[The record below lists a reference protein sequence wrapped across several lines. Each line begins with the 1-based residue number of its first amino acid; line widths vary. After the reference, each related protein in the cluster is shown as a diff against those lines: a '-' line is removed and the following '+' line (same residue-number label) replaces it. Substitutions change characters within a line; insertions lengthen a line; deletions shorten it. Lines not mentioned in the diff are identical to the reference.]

1 MAARQSVWA
10 RSMPVKE
17 QLTVIRRLLPYA
29 KPFKWFFIAAIVFSG
44 LISVVNIYLPRVL
57 QTFIDHYL
65 KTGHATVPVM
75 WYFAGLYF
83 FGMVVRALMQFVQ
96 NFSSTM
102 GQNICLKMSADKC
115 SPSCIGWACATLIKS
130 LVAQFCHA

>member
-75 WYFAGLYF
+75 WYFAGFYF

-102 GQNICLKMSADKC
+102 GAEYMLEN
-115 SPSCIGWACATLIKS
+115 
-130 LVAQFCHA
+130 VRR